1 MSQHFS
7 DWEGVETHDITVH
20 AETEVTHAKL
30 NLALNAF

>member
-7 DWEGVETHDITVH
+7 DLEGVETHDVKVH
-20 AETEVTHAKL
+20 AETEVKHSEL